1 MNISS
6 RKKKKEKK
14 NLHNWCI
21 SYTTSNWTPDV
32 VTAPAFTLSGILPLS
47 LELKI
52 V

>member
-6 RKKKKEKK
+6 K
-14 NLHNWCI
+14 NTYIIGVLV
-21 SYTTSNWTPDV
+21 TLLPTGPPDV
-32 VTAPAFTLSGILPLS
+32 VTAPEFTPSGILPLS